1 MKKKLFVVLAMMM
14 LMIIIGS
21 IATASAED
29 TSTSGTQIITINAEL
44 PTWTLEI
51 PANVEIPFG
60 KTQATSIGAP
70 KITDV
75 SPATFYKGRIVC
87 CINHPGIFIGTGGGV
102 GVPSF
107 EYMLKT
113 SGDMG
118 IMSKTDVIICTYE
131 YNGTA
136 NLSAELLISVAE
148 QAWRSAPMGSY
159 QAEMTYSS
167 YYVDDL

>member
-1 MKKKLFVVLAMMM
+1 MKKKLFFVLAMMM

-51 PANVEIPFG
+51 PANVTIPFG
-60 KTQATSIGAP
+60 ETQATSIGAP

-87 CINHPGIFIGTGGGV
+87 CINHPGIFTGTGGGV
-102 GVPSF
+102 GVPMF
-107 EYMLKT
+107 EYTLKT

-118 IMSKTDVIICTYE
+118 IMSNTDVIICAYE

-136 NLSAELLISVAE
+136 IPSAELFISVGE
-148 QAWRSAPMGSY
+148 QQWRSAPMGSY
-159 QAEMTYSS
+159 QAVMTYSS
-167 YYVDDL
+167 EYRDDL